1 MIRKA
6 TRKYGHKKN
15 MWTNILKN
23 RDVYHIIWLHCERHL
38 IVIDSRC
45 RCRWKYISFW
55 GFEGWHSADLGLTDL
70 VISHITKGIKPPA
83 AVVARLT
90 CLVPSLRNEK
100 NSPNSKQVQIL
111 QQGVNEKKGWPSYQW
126 ILALCWEPIISPSKN
141 QDRISISHITGKQ
154 SHIIGNRDQQ
164 PQTHANHKKTSHQQ
178 PIACLKTVMVQ
189 SIILGTTSCTVG
201 SNTSVESDTNQR
213 PLLVPWGIKQ

>member
-1 MIRKA
+1 ME
-6 TRKYGHKKN
+6 HDKKSN
-15 MWTNILKN
+15 TKIWTQKICEPTFWRIEMYLILY
-23 RDVYHIIWLHCERHL
+23 DIIWLHCERHL
-38 IVIDSRC
+38 IVIDSS
-45 RCRWKYISFW
+45 RWKYISFW

-70 VISHITKGIKPPA
+70 VISHITRGIKPPA

-100 NSPNSKQVQIL
+100 NSPNRYKFYSKAWM
-111 QQGVNEKKGWPSYQW
+111 KKTGWPGYQW

-141 QDRISISHITGKQ
+141 QDRIGISHITGKQ

-164 PQTHANHKKTSHQQ
+164 PQTHANHKNASHQQ

-201 SNTSVESDTNQR
+201 SNTSEESDANQR
-213 PLLVPWGIKQ
+213 PLLVP